1 METTPKIEAVV
12 KKIDHTLL
20 KPDATEDQ
28 VKAIVSEAIKHHFFS
43 VCIQPCYVK
52 LCAEMTENTD
62 VSVCTVIGFPLGAN
76 HTLSKVFETKQALLD
91 GADEVDMVINISALK
106 SKHDQLVKEDIK
118 AVVEAAAG
126 KVVKVIIETSLLNED
141 EKIRAC
147 KLATEAKAHFVKT
160 STGFNGGGATLED
173 VKLMKENISENMKV
187 KASGGIRDLDMAR
200 KMIAA
205 GADRLGTSAG
215 VQIANY
221 LSSSEYY

>member
-28 VKAIVSEAIKHHFFS
+28 VKAIVNEAIKHHFFS

-52 LCAEMTENTD
+52 LCAEMTNNTD

-76 HTLSKVFETKQALLD
+76 HTLSKVYETKQAILD

-106 SKHDQLVKEDIK
+106 SKNDQLVKDDIK
-118 AVVEAAAG
+118 AVVDAAEG

-173 VKLMKENISENMKV
+173 VKLMKENISKNMKV
-187 KASGGIRDLDMAR
+187 KASGGIRDLDMAK
-200 KMIAA
+200 KMIAT